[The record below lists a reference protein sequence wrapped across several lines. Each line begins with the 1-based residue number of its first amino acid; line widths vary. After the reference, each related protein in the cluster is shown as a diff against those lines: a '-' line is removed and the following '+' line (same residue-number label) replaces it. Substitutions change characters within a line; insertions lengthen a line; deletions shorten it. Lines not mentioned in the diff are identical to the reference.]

1 MEDQKNVVTV
11 VQTGDVQEIE
21 LTEGMTV
28 LQALGEADISE
39 EDLKSDGLQVRLN
52 NKVIEDLD
60 AVLAAGDQLM
70 VVGNIAGA

>member
-1 MEDQKNVVTV
+1 VEDQKNVVTV